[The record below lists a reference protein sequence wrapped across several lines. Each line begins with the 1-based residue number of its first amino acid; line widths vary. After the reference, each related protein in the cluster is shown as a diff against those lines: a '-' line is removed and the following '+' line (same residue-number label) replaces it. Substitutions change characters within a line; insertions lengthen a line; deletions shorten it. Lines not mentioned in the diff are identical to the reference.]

1 MMMTCAWAYETLRD
15 SAAILSHFDAWSPL
29 LVPCTTGHTC
39 KHNKPMRLWGGCTK
53 CCTWRCSAVAWL
65 RQLTWAAQI
74 PGARRIFCSR
84 GNPPGGGQRLRL
96 RLACCPGSIRA
107 ELHPPH
113 PAGGDKLVT
122 GRDIVSSSAR
132 RTLLGHKPF
141 PIRGHARP
149 LVSAQVRCLS
159 CAEFCRTLQLP

>member
-1 MMMTCAWAYETLRD
+1 MRLN
-15 SAAILSHFDAWSPL
+15 AILRRFCRTSMP
-29 LVPCTTGHTC
+29 G
-39 KHNKPMRLWGGCTK
+39 RLSSSTAPQVTHVSTISRLDYGGCTK

-65 RQLTWAAQI
+65 RQVTWAAQI

-113 PAGGDKLVT
+113 PAGGDKLIT
-122 GRDIVSSSAR
+122 GRDIVSTGAR
-132 RTLLGHKPF
+132 RTLIGHKPF